1 MVLSGPQAEFSGVWM
16 KSKKVAALFAAFLI
30 MASLLFTSCASKQGG
45 AQVQPPTTTGASLI
59 VMDSSGNALPIV
71 FSFSREV
78 NGVKYYI
85 SDGKELTR
93 EEIQSSLSVEGMRV
107 EGVGEIW
114 GTSIADVFALFT
126 PAQLSERN
134 SRRAASNAALLY
146 DIWKCLTTGPAEIR
160 ENPAAMLAG
169 LVPNKTMRPIV
180 FDFLEQRKQSS
191 FSY

>member
-1 MVLSGPQAEFSGVWM
+1 M

-45 AQVQPPTTTGASLI
+45 AQVQSPTTTGASLI

-78 NGVKYYI
+78 NGVKYYL
-85 SDGKELTR
+85 DNGKELTR
-93 EEIQSSLSVEGMRV
+93 EEIQSSLSAEGMRV

-114 GTSIADVFALFT
+114 GTSIADVFALLT

-134 SRRAASNAALLY
+134 GGRAASNAALIY
-146 DIWKCLTTGPAEIR
+146 DMWKCLTSGPLEIR
-160 ENPAAMLAG
+160 ENPRAMLEG
-169 LVPNKTMRPIV
+169 LVPNKDMCAIV